1 MRLEDAQVLRRE
13 RRWLVWLSGA
23 MFTALLL
30 VPLVNL
36 LVPLFATAFMVHIF
50 KGLDAVPAPSE
61 LTVATRGQR

>member
-1 MRLEDAQVLRRE
+1 
-13 RRWLVWLSGA
+13 